1 MPMAEGPHSLS
12 ASALSMMPK
21 PELVLRAWEAINVE
35 RDLSNVLAAVA
46 KVIEPL
52 VTVKAIGAIAFEPSQ
67 PSPYAYYRVSGAR
80 EPLIPEDVER
90 RFDEVMKGPGG
101 KHPFVDMDSSEAKQ
115 QLQKYREGVPYT
127 VPDILRK
134 ELWFTYERKMAVAG
148 LRAYC
153 SIRS

>member
-1 MPMAEGPHSLS
+1 MAEGPHSLA

-67 PSPYAYYRVSGAR
+67 PSPYAYYRVRGAR
-80 EPLIPEDVER
+80 EPLIPEDVDR
-90 RFDEVMKGPGG
+90 RFEEVMKGPWG
-101 KHPFVDMDSSEAKQ
+101 KHPFVDMDSSTQAKLSSNFRSIGKAYLTRFQ
-115 QLQKYREGVPYT
+115 TFCGR
-127 VPDILRK
+127 IS
-134 ELWFTYERKMAVAG
+134 G
-148 LRAYC
+148 LLTSGKWR
-153 SIRS
+153 